1 MSSHILFYSLCLTP
15 LLLLRCGHDLER
27 VLFEQYFIV
36 ALLQS
41 GGGTTRPPIFID
53 ESDEAME
60 EFDRLM
66 FRAIAYMDS
75 RKSQAVES
83 GGLLVHFIVSAKN
96 IPWKQ
101 LPRSRL
107 EAYNCLSALSPV
119 SRRDGWVSP
128 ERQVALAV
136 LEMYL
141 DEPSPCIC
149 EAKDIPHSHA
159 DSLVEAC
166 IVHPDLVLACR
177 SGH

>member
-1 MSSHILFYSLCLTP
+1 M
-15 LLLLRCGHDLER
+15 
-27 VLFEQYFIV
+27 LFEQYFIV

-41 GGGTTRPPIFID
+41 GGGTRSPLFID

-66 FRAIAYMDS
+66 FRAIVYMDS
-75 RKSQAVES
+75 RKAEAEAVES
-83 GGLLVHFIVSAKN
+83 GLLVHFIVSARN

-119 SRRDGWVSP
+119 SGRNGWVPP
-128 ERQVALAV
+128 ERQAALAV

-141 DEPSPCIC
+141 DEPSPGIC
-149 EAKDIPHSHA
+149 EAKNISHA
-159 DSLVEAC
+159 HAESLVEAC
-166 IVHPDLVLACR
+166 IAHPDLVLTCR
-177 SGH
+177 SGC